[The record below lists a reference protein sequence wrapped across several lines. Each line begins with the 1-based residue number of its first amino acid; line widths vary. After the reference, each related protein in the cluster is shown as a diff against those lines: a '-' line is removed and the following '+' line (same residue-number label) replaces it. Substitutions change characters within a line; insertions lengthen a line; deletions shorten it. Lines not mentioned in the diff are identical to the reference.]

1 MHAALGAAPA
11 QSPMHAEPARRTG
24 AEVDDAAPAPV
35 HVRDLKSHENGDL
48 RARRHSLRRA
58 RRASAQLLQDA
69 APGSRAAGA
78 ARSVCTLQQR
88 TFAAWQAPG
97 CAAMVSQARHGRG
110 ADQEGSVGH
119 VQDEDPGRPDH
130 VQARQRADQRQAADG
145 RVHPPAPAA
154 PQHRS
159 HCGPGHGRVTRLP
172 EGRICRDMR
181 RAGRPIGKTPRL
193 GLRGARPCRHA
204 GLGRQGAAHN
214 KPATA
219 PASGNGCGGRPW
231 QRAQQPRTAPGAAA
245 RAPALAHLERHV
257 AALRAAHVPR
267 ADLARQQALVVVVV
281 VYRAAAAA
289 RRGAPP
295 SAASRRLG
303 CVSERAR
310 RRERAG
316 ASTRSVQQLNGGRLG
331 RALSGTQWAWC
342 TRRERPG
349 QRLQWG
355 TAGLGQRQ
363 GRWAAQGRKGARRPR
378 GITTHETTPGP
389 SRRANVSL

>member
-1 MHAALGAAPA
+1 
-11 QSPMHAEPARRTG
+11 
-24 AEVDDAAPAPV
+24 
-35 HVRDLKSHENGDL
+35 
-48 RARRHSLRRA
+48 
-58 RRASAQLLQDA
+58 
-69 APGSRAAGA
+69 
-78 ARSVCTLQQR
+78 
-88 TFAAWQAPG
+88 
-97 CAAMVSQARHGRG
+97 
-110 ADQEGSVGH
+110 
-119 VQDEDPGRPDH
+119 
-130 VQARQRADQRQAADG
+130 
-145 RVHPPAPAA
+145 
-154 PQHRS
+154 
-159 HCGPGHGRVTRLP
+159 
-172 EGRICRDMR
+172 
-181 RAGRPIGKTPRL
+181 
-193 GLRGARPCRHA
+193 
-204 GLGRQGAAHN
+204 
-214 KPATA
+214 
-219 PASGNGCGGRPW
+219 
-231 QRAQQPRTAPGAAA
+231 
-245 RAPALAHLERHV
+245 
-257 AALRAAHVPR
+257 
-267 ADLARQQALVVVVV
+267 VVVVV

-303 CVSERAR
+303 CVRAR